1 MIYYPYEGET
11 FKLDDSKGCY
21 VEVTYKGLTG
31 YFGVNVRGTGT
42 DQLPYFYYVGG
53 EQHVTP
59 KGVTAGNRSRS
70 FNEARDETC
79 MELLDKFR
87 AQEASKTFDSAKYCE
102 ELHDAVKNLR

>member
-1 MIYYPYEGET
+1 MINYPYEGET

-21 VEVTYKGLTG
+21 VEITYKGLTG
-31 YFGVNVRGTGT
+31 YCGVNISGTGT
-42 DQLPYFYYVGG
+42 DQYPYSYYVGG
-53 EQHVTP
+53 EEYATP
-59 KGVTAGNRSRS
+59 EGVTAGSQSQS

-87 AQEASKTFDSAKYCE
+87 AQEAAKTFDRAKYCK